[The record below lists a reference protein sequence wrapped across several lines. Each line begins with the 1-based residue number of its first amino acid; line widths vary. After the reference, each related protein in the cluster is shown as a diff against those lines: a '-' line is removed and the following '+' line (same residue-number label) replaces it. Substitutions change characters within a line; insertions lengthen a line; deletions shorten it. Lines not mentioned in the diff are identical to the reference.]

1 MTAEHDTKRIVRQWN
16 REIEDDNRRLAA
28 RADEGPWRAVVW
40 TALWVSWLL
49 LLGGLVSLFRPLH
62 G

>member
-1 MTAEHDTKRIVRQWN
+1 VTAEHDTKRIIRQWN
-16 REIEDDNRRLAA
+16 REIEEDSRRLAA
-28 RADEGPWRAVVW
+28 RAEPGPWRAVVW

-49 LLGGLVSLFRPLH
+49 LLGALVSLIRLH